1 MAMICS
7 QKPLEA
13 RAREVLFEQ
22 KCVALRKRQQ
32 RCCCRWSRGA
42 ARVTAVAAALG
53 PRGLGP
59 VGSTYSSAAA
69 S

>member
-7 QKPLEA
+7 QKPREA
-13 RAREVLFEQ
+13 RARDVLFEQ
-22 KCVALRKRQQ
+22 KCVVLRKRQQ
-32 RCCCRWSRGA
+32 RCCCCWSRGA
-42 ARVTAVAAALG
+42 ARVTAAAAALR

-59 VGSTYSSAAA
+59 VGSTYSSAVA